1 MLKKAFAIL
10 LFLTLVLFALDEE
23 GKSAYNYAV
32 KAGIARMSKGLTAN
46 QRRFYK
52 IYLDTNEYRQR
63 DDYTRQGIFEMY
75 YVPIGKE
82 VEFLYDAVSQHS
94 DKMKEKA
101 DFFSQQNNTA
111 MEDKMNAL
119 SLAFKDMAD
128 AISKM
133 NNAVKNK
140 KVSQANAAIEE
151 YIASE
156 GMILKCGAKPP
167 TRNWLTVEESR
178 FIQFKLQQRKAG
190 NKK

>member
-1 MLKKAFAIL
+1 MLKNAFAIL
-10 LFLTLVLFALDEE
+10 FLLTVGLFALDEE
-23 GKSAYNYAV
+23 GKAAYNYAV

-101 DFFSQQNNTA
+101 DLFSQQNNPA

-133 NNAVKNK
+133 NNAVRNK

-151 YIASE
+151 YIAAE

-167 TRNWLTVEESR
+167 ARNWLTVEESR

-190 NKK
+190 K